1 MLAISNPNVNFQLL
15 KTSILQIIG
24 KENNADFKAL
34 MSIINND
41 NSNEVELKDFMKKI
55 GVHPKLGYNLLSVC
69 NIHDS
74 NKLFSSAYNIW
85 KNYCKNPSVVAALV
99 ELFKGDITNLEFITK
114 SLNLGLKNT
123 HLLLSWAIKDKE
135 IDYSLLADKLG
146 IENKDA
152 MEKIIRIARGDL
164 SVLKSLKYRGNSL
177 IDSQEL
183 ELLDALLVFINH
195 KKSNNRGKI
204 FQNSRDLK
212 NLAIL
217 YYFNMKRMYF

>member
-1 MLAISNPNVNFQLL
+1 
-15 KTSILQIIG
+15 
-24 KENNADFKAL
+24 
-34 MSIINND
+34 
-41 NSNEVELKDFMKKI
+41 
-55 GVHPKLGYNLLSVC
+55 
-69 NIHDS
+69 
-74 NKLFSSAYNIW
+74 
-85 KNYCKNPSVVAALV
+85 
-99 ELFKGDITNLEFITK
+99 
-114 SLNLGLKNT
+114 
-123 HLLLSWAIKDKE
+123 
-135 IDYSLLADKLG
+135 
-146 IENKDA
+146 

-177 IDSQEL
+177 IDSQGL

>member
-74 NKLFSSAYNIW
+74 NKLFSSAYNI
-85 KNYCKNPSVVAALV
+85 
-99 ELFKGDITNLEFITK
+99 
-114 SLNLGLKNT
+114 
-123 HLLLSWAIKDKE
+123 
-135 IDYSLLADKLG
+135 
-146 IENKDA
+146 
-152 MEKIIRIARGDL
+152 
-164 SVLKSLKYRGNSL
+164 
-177 IDSQEL
+177 
-183 ELLDALLVFINH
+183 
-195 KKSNNRGKI
+195 
-204 FQNSRDLK
+204 
-212 NLAIL
+212 
-217 YYFNMKRMYF
+217 